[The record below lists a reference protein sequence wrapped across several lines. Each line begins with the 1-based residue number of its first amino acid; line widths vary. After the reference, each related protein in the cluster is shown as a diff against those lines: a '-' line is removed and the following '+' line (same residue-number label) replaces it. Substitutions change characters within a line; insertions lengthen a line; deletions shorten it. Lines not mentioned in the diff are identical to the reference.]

1 LVTGIYT
8 TNVPTVFADSRIM
21 KLETKQNANC
31 ATRGGGDSLSDSC
44 NQRAANN
51 VINGVPRT
59 AVNQKLRELYWLKRS
74 VTSSSS
80 SSSSSSTSANDSLI
94 VDAKTFL
101 PTVWI
106 LDLGISCLSFLS
118 PNTTILSK
126 ISLTM
131 SPIFRV

>member
-80 SSSSSSTSANDSLI
+80 STSANDSLI

>member
-1 LVTGIYT
+1 MVTGIYT
-8 TNVPTVFADSRIM
+8 TNVPTVFADSRIL

-31 ATRGGGDSLSDSC
+31 VTPGGGDSVSDSC

-74 VTSSSS
+74 VT
-80 SSSSSSTSANDSLI
+80 SSSTSANDSLI

>member
-1 LVTGIYT
+1 MVAGIYT
-8 TNVPTVFADSRIM
+8 TNVPAVFADSRIL
-21 KLETKQNANC
+21 KQKTKQNANC
-31 ATRGGGDSLSDSC
+31 ATPGGGDSVSDSC

-51 VINGVPRT
+51 VIDGVPRT

-74 VTSSSS
+74 VT
-80 SSSSSSTSANDSLI
+80 SSSTSANDSLI

-126 ISLTM
+126 VSLTM

>member
-1 LVTGIYT
+1 MVTGIYT
-8 TNVPTVFADSRIM
+8 TNVPTVFADSMIL

-31 ATRGGGDSLSDSC
+31 ATRGGGDSVSDSC

-74 VTSSSS
+74 VTSSS
-80 SSSSSSTSANDSLI
+80 TSANDSLI

-118 PNTTILSK
+118 PHTTILSK

>member
-1 LVTGIYT
+1 MQIVLHQEEAIAYQIHVT
-8 TNVPTVFADSRIM
+8 
-21 KLETKQNANC
+21 KE
-31 ATRGGGDSLSDSC
+31 
-44 NQRAANN
+44 AANN

-74 VTSSSS
+74 VTSSS
-80 SSSSSSTSANDSLI
+80 TSANDSLI
-94 VDAKTFL
+94 VDAKTFF

-106 LDLGISCLSFLS
+106 LDLGISCVSFLS

-131 SPIFRV
+131 SPVFRV

>member
-1 LVTGIYT
+1 MVTGIYT
-8 TNVPTVFADSRIM
+8 TNESTVFADSRIL
-21 KLETKQNANC
+21 KQETKQNANC
-31 ATRGGGDSLSDSC
+31 ATPGGGDSVSDSC

-51 VINGVPRT
+51 VIDGVPRT

-74 VTSSSS
+74 VT
-80 SSSSSSTSANDSLI
+80 SSSTSANDSLI

>member
-1 LVTGIYT
+1 MVTGIYT
-8 TNVPTVFADSRIM
+8 TNVPTVFADLRIL

-31 ATRGGGDSLSDSC
+31 ATPGGGDSVSDSC

-74 VTSSSS
+74 VTSSS
-80 SSSSSSTSANDSLI
+80 TSANDSLI
-94 VDAKTFL
+94 VDAKTFF

-106 LDLGISCLSFLS
+106 LDLGISCVSFLS

-131 SPIFRV
+131 SPVFRV

>member
-8 TNVPTVFADSRIM
+8 TNVPTVFADSRIL

-31 ATRGGGDSLSDSC
+31 ATPGGGDSVSDSC

-51 VINGVPRT
+51 VIDGVPRT
-59 AVNQKLRELYWLKRS
+59 AVNQKLRELYWFKRS
-74 VTSSSS
+74 VT
-80 SSSSSSTSANDSLI
+80 SSSTSANDSLI
-94 VDAKTFL
+94 ANAKTFF

-106 LDLGISCLSFLS
+106 LDLGISCVSFLS

-126 ISLTM
+126 ISLSM
-131 SPIFRV
+131 SPVFRV

>member
-8 TNVPTVFADSRIM
+8 TNVPTVFADSRIL
-21 KLETKQNANC
+21 KQETKQNAIC
-31 ATRGGGDSLSDSC
+31 ATPGGGDSVSDSC

-59 AVNQKLRELYWLKRS
+59 AVNQKLRELYWLKS
-74 VTSSSS
+74 VT
-80 SSSSSSTSANDSLI
+80 SSSTSANDLI

-106 LDLGISCLSFLS
+106 LDGYIMPIISFSEYDYLVKNFSYYES
-118 PNTTILSK
+118 NI
-126 ISLTM
+126 
-131 SPIFRV
+131 

>member
-8 TNVPTVFADSRIM
+8 TNVPTVFADSRIL

-31 ATRGGGDSLSDSC
+31 ATPGGGDSLSDSC

-80 SSSSSSTSANDSLI
+80 TSANDSLI

-101 PTVWI
+101 PTFWI
-106 LDLGISCLSFLS
+106 LDGCIMPIISFSEYDYLVKNFSYYES
-118 PNTTILSK
+118 NI
-126 ISLTM
+126 
-131 SPIFRV
+131 

>member
-1 LVTGIYT
+1 MVTGIYT
-8 TNVPTVFADSRIM
+8 TNVPTVFANSRIL

-31 ATRGGGDSLSDSC
+31 ATPGGGDSVSDSC

-74 VTSSSS
+74 VTSL
-80 SSSSSSTSANDSLI
+80 STSANDSLI

-106 LDLGISCLSFLS
+106 LDLGVSCLSFLS

-126 ISLTM
+126 ISLTE
-131 SPIFRV
+131 SNI

>member
-8 TNVPTVFADSRIM
+8 TNVPTVFADSRIL

-31 ATRGGGDSLSDSC
+31 ATPGGGDSLSDSC

-74 VTSSSS
+74 VTSSS
-80 SSSSSSTSANDSLI
+80 TSANDSLI

-118 PNTTILSK
+118 PNMTILSK
-126 ISLTM
+126 ISHTM